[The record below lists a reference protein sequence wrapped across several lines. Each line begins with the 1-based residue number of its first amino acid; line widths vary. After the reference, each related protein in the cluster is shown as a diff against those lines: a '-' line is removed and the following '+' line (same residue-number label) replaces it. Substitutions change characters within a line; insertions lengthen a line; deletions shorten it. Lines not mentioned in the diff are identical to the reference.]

1 MSLRVSCHDEYLILV
16 TQRRYRLTP
25 YIRRAGTR
33 CEKGQKLQER
43 RVRKLAVRKQMVSTL
58 LWRAGNLKIGRNTI
72 GSAQHIGDRE
82 LRVDLDKNLAF
93 QTSYK

>member
-16 TQRRYRLTP
+16 TQRRYRL
-25 YIRRAGTR
+25 TR